1 MHRLTASLVMFLVL
15 TSTAAAQIG
24 KSVSVA
30 AGTPED
36 KALTDIYAAPD
47 GPDKIAL
54 LDKFMADYGKG
65 DMELLGDQLY
75 VQTYLAQKNYAK
87 VYEYGD
93 KVLALDPDNFSTAVI
108 MVHAAEEQGD
118 SAKLFDAGQKVA
130 AIVTRY
136 KSAPPPEGTAA
147 DAWNAQ
153 RDGVLKT
160 VAGDLGYVQYA
171 LLNAAYKTTDASAR
185 AVLLERY

>member
-1 MHRLTASLVMFLVL
+1 MRRFMVCAAMGVILVMIAARD
-15 TSTAAAQIG
+15 AAAQIG

-93 KVLALDPDNFSTAVI
+93 KVLALDPNNFSTAVI

-118 SAKLFDAGQKVA
+118 GKKLFDACQKVA
-130 AIVTRY
+130 DIIKRY
-136 KSAPPPEGTAA
+136 KSAPPPEGTSA
-147 DAWNAQ
+147 DTWNAQ
-153 RDGVLKT
+153 REVVLKT
-160 VAGDLGYVQYA
+160 VEGDVGYVQYA
-171 LLNAAYKTTDASAR
+171 LLNAAN
-185 AVLLERY
+185 